1 MRRRATRIFTALAA
15 ISMGAFAMWNGWNIV
30 NFVGARGERV
40 SGESRASAVRPWTG
54 STGLAGVALE
64 AALTDAVGPADV
76 AAVRQRAEDLSAILS
91 VRPLSSTT
99 WLSLAGMRLVGGE
112 PFANVLG
119 ALEMSS
125 LTGANEGPLMLQR
138 GIFGLLQWE
147 NLPSEYR
154 SRIVGDLAGAIRE
167 TTVRDA
173 EIDPARKLL
182 ATKANQTQRE
192 IADLLRAAGVP
203 PKELAR
209 MGL

>member
-1 MRRRATRIFTALAA
+1 MRRRAIRTLTALTA
-15 ISMGAFAMWNGWNIV
+15 ISMCAYAMWSGWSIV
-30 NFVGARGERV
+30 SFVGARAGLMSHDSLAR
-40 SGESRASAVRPWTG
+40 AVRPWTG
-54 STGLAGVALE
+54 STGLAGAALE
-64 AALTDAVGPADV
+64 AALTDAVAPADV
-76 AAVRQRAEDLSAILS
+76 AAVHQRADDLSAILS

-147 NLPSEYR
+147 NLPSEVR

-167 TTVRDA
+167 TTVRDG

-182 ATKANQTQRE
+182 ATKAAQTQRE
-192 IADLLRAAGVP
+192 IAGLLRAAGVP
-203 PKELAR
+203 PNELAR

>member
-1 MRRRATRIFTALAA
+1 MRRRATRIFTALIV
-15 ISMGAFAMWNGWNIV
+15 ISTCAFAAWSGWNIV
-30 NFVGARGERV
+30 AFLGARAGLV

-54 STGLAGVALE
+54 STGLAGMALE
-64 AALTDAVGPADV
+64 AALTDAVVPDDV
-76 AAVRQRAEDLSAILS
+76 AAVRRRADDLSAILS

-125 LTGANEGPLMLQR
+125 LTGTNEGPLMLQR

-147 NLPSEYR
+147 NLPSEVR
-154 SRIVGDLAGAIRE
+154 ARIVGDLAGAIRE
-167 TTVRDA
+167 TTVRDG

-182 ATKANQTQRE
+182 ATKAIQTQRE
-192 IADLLRAAGVP
+192 IAGLLRAAGVP
-203 PKELAR
+203 PNELAR